1 MQDVDVFN
9 GDADG
14 VCALHQLRLVEPR
27 HAMLVTGI
35 KRDIVLLRRVSPGPE
50 LRVTVLDVSLDQ
62 NRADLLALLESGAV
76 VEYFDHHFSGEIP
89 VHPGLCCHIDTRAQ
103 VCTSMLVD
111 RHLGGAHTLWAVVGA
126 FGDNLAAAAR
136 QLASPLALAPAQLE
150 VLRELGEVLN
160 YNAYVDDEADL
171 VVHPARL
178 YRILQRHVDPFGVM
192 AHEPLLRQ
200 LRDTRRQD
208 LALAQAQLPH
218 AVCRGGRVFVLPD
231 AAWSRRV
238 RGAWG
243 NQLAEDAPDLAHAV
257 LAPASGGAYVV
268 TVRAPQRRMQGADVL
283 CRQFPG
289 GGGRAGAAGINL
301 LPPDRVAD
309 FVHAF
314 DRMFDQPAHD

>member
-14 VCALHQLRLVEPR
+14 LCALHQLRLVEPR

-35 KRDIVLLRRVSPGPE
+35 KRDIALLRRVSPGQDM
-50 LRVTVLDVSLDQ
+50 RVTVLDVSLDR
-62 NRADLLALLESGAV
+62 NRTALLALLESGSL
-76 VEYFDHHFSGEIP
+76 VEYFDHHFAGEIP
-89 VHPGLCCHIDTRAQ
+89 LHPGLRCHIDTGAH

-111 RHLGGAHTLWAVVGA
+111 RHLGGAHTVWAVVGA
-126 FGDNLAAAAR
+126 FGDNLAAVAR
-136 QLASPLALAPAQLE
+136 QLASPLALAPAQLD
-150 VLRELGEVLN
+150 VLQDLGEALN

-171 VVHPARL
+171 VVHPVRL
-178 YRILQRHVDPFGVM
+178 YGILHRHADPFGVM
-192 AHEPLLRQ
+192 QQEPLLRQ
-200 LRDTRRQD
+200 LRDTRRHD
-208 LALAQAQLPH
+208 LALAQALPPH

-243 NQLAEDAPDLAHAV
+243 NQLAQDAPDLAHAV
-257 LAPASGGAYVV
+257 LAPAAGGAYVV
-268 TVRAPQRRMQGADVL
+268 TVRAPLRRMQGADGL

-309 FVHAF
+309 FVCAF
-314 DRMFDQPAHD
+314 DRAFDQAAHD